1 MRSLEFGAFIFVCSD
16 ACSDCDG
23 DFECAFVFP
32 SSDFAAFAFISIVSN
47 ANMFLP
53 LCQCFAVCVFIYS
66 MKLLFQKSDIY
77 FILYFRNALVRAN
90 YNDLKKGI
98 RETDCRRIVMAGK
111 RIKNRV
117 QGTFI
122 ILFLLITISCNPCTN
137 TVIEELNL
145 PDASYKI
152 IIFQRDCGAT
162 TSASLQLSI
171 IPQTEK
177 LPKDSTGNICITDG
191 SKLMCDI
198 VSDDTILIKY
208 TGRLFLAKDNYGK
221 LKIIY
226 EAYW

>member
-1 MRSLEFGAFIFVCSD
+1 
-16 ACSDCDG
+16 
-23 DFECAFVFP
+23 
-32 SSDFAAFAFISIVSN
+32 
-47 ANMFLP
+47 MFLS

-111 RIKNRV
+111 RIKSRV

-226 EAYW
+226 EAYR